1 MKNNK
6 PGPMML
12 PDFKLY
18 YETTVIKAIW
28 YGTQV
33 SGAESL
39 GIDPCLY
46 GKLIYNKGPKEIQ

>member
-1 MKNNK
+1 
-6 PGPMML
+6 MML

-28 YGTQV
+28 YGTQI